1 MNGETSSEKSKKDKS
16 DNETTEEADKAKV
29 LGGEVIRKWKSTSRH
44 GGTGSIEFALNTNSA
59 HA

>member
-44 GGTGSIEFALNTNSA
+44 GGTG
-59 HA
+59 